1 MNKNTNR
8 LGLKC
13 EILISDFN
21 EWKCRSDYIRLLENF
36 LNNKIKF
43 EEFDREFLNIWSTN
57 NNKDNSW
64 QEFIFI
70 INNFKLN
77 EFEGFSALTSEIM
90 TDLDIVETNS
100 FLEDYQ
106 ITEKE
111 FKNRI
116 KIILLEM
123 KNKYS
128 KFES

>member
-1 MNKNTNR
+1 
-8 LGLKC
+8 LK
-13 EILISDFN
+13 
-21 EWKCRSDYIRLLENF
+21 
-36 LNNKIKF
+36 NKIKF

-100 FLEDYQ
+100 FLKQHYQ
-106 ITEKE
+106 INEEQFKE
-111 FKNRI
+111 YV

-123 KNKYS
+123 ENKYY
-128 KFES
+128 

>member
-1 MNKNTNR
+1 
-8 LGLKC
+8 
-13 EILISDFN
+13 
-21 EWKCRSDYIRLLENF
+21 

-90 TDLDIVETNS
+90 TNLDIVETNS

-106 ITEKE
+106 ITERE